1 MKNITIIGSG
11 VIGVCTAYYL
21 NKKGH
26 SVTVVDRKT
35 MNDFENC
42 SYGNAGMIVPSHF
55 IPLAAP
61 GVITKGL
68 KWMLD
73 ASSPFYIKP
82 RVNRDLLSWIWQ
94 FYRHSTPNH
103 VKESSE
109 ILHQLNQLSKELY
122 AEIHS
127 TGIFDFDYRSSGL
140 LMLYKSL
147 ACEREE
153 VEMAKKAS
161 DLGIEVDVLSQN
173 QVADMQGVEMD
184 VRGGILF
191 PGDAQLNPVDFMIK
205 LQTYLRTQ
213 GVKFMYET
221 DIQEIRIAENKV
233 TELLTNKGEV
243 FDVDELV
250 MATGAWSGEMA
261 KKLNLKLPMQ
271 GGKGYSFNVDNPEQ
285 SIKVQ
290 SILCEAK
297 VAVTPFKESIRFAGT
312 MEINGLSLGQ
322 NKRRIQAIEKSIP
335 NYLPSFNMKQVDLS
349 DTWAGLRPCSPDG
362 LPYIGKAKQD
372 NVWIASGHAMM
383 GMSMGPISGKLMS
396 QLIDQEKTLLAVD
409 QLSPL
414 RYA

>member
-1 MKNITIIGSG
+1 
-11 VIGVCTAYYL
+11 
-21 NKKGH
+21 
-26 SVTVVDRKT
+26 
-35 MNDFENC
+35 
-42 SYGNAGMIVPSHF
+42 
-55 IPLAAP
+55 
-61 GVITKGL
+61 
-68 KWMLD
+68 
-73 ASSPFYIKP
+73 
-82 RVNRDLLSWIWQ
+82 
-94 FYRHSTPNH
+94 
-103 VKESSE
+103 
-109 ILHQLNQLSKELY
+109 
-122 AEIHS
+122 
-127 TGIFDFDYRSSGL
+127 
-140 LMLYKSL
+140 
-147 ACEREE
+147 
-153 VEMAKKAS
+153 MAKKAS

-184 VRGGILF
+184 VRGGVLF
-191 PGDAQLNPVDFMIK
+191 PGDAQLNPVDFMTK

-221 DIQEIRIAENKV
+221 DIEEIRIAKNKV

-243 FDVDELV
+243 FDVDELI

-261 KKLNLKLPMQ
+261 IKLNLKLPMQ

-335 NYLPSFNMKQVDLS
+335 NYLPSFNMEQIDLS
-349 DTWAGLRPCSPDG
+349 HTWAGLRPCSPDG

-396 QLIDQEKTLLAVD
+396 QLIDQEKPLLAVD